1 MRALKI
7 CFGLIILFTTCISLQ
22 AQNENEGVR
31 RDSILNKI
39 TDIDS
44 KIKVF
49 SAKDP
54 SRGFSAPLKIDT
66 TYANQIQEA
75 NLQPLRNENGLLI
88 VEPDWTPFPDYITFR
103 DTVIFEPAYLPVV
116 FDGKIL
122 ADDIDFRRKDVSKI
136 EKFRLISP
144 DSTFASKIKRIDEI
158 ESMRRYYYM
167 NNPQKIRLNAF
178 VFDGTTVIEEK
189 SVEQRAP
196 FKDLITAEKP
206 IDFTTPEIEKIKI
219 KPVFWLKN
227 GEHRLQLSYNTYSD
241 KWNGDNNFDLFSH
254 QKFNINYKKN
264 KIRFNNLIEWR
275 LQLKQL
281 TSVEEKDKEENKN
294 KGKINIIDDYL
305 RTYSTFSL
313 EAFYKKWFYSTNLE
327 MKTPV
332 LSKRATDAKRTYQR
346 AFLTP
351 FELNLGV
358 GMRYETETTS
368 KKDKYRKFKVS
379 TDLSLLSINYKY
391 SSHDSIPSTNFGIE
405 KDKKSKTD
413 FGSTFN
419 VNLSYSHNRY
429 TKFNSRIKYFSS
441 YFSDQNKVYV
451 EWENSFDFAINNYFS
466 TTLYLYVKFDDG
478 VPVANKNNDKTWG
491 YFNYNQMIR
500 FGLTYTW

>member
-1 MRALKI
+1 MKTLKI
-7 CFGLIILFTTCISLQ
+7 CFGLIILFITASISLK
-22 AQNENEGVR
+22 AQNKDEGVR

-39 TDIDS
+39 TDIDT
-44 KIKVF
+44 KIRVF
-49 SAKDP
+49 SKKDT
-54 SRGFSAPLKIDT
+54 SKGFSAPLKIDT

-75 NLQPLRNENGLLI
+75 NLQPLRDENGLLL
-88 VEPDWTPFPDYITFR
+88 VENDWAPFPDYITFR

-116 FDGKIL
+116 FDGKVL
-122 ADDIDFRRKDVSKI
+122 PENIDFRTKEAAQS
-136 EKFRLISP
+136 EEFHLISP
-144 DSTFASKIKRIDEI
+144 DSTFAPLIKRIGKVEGL
-158 ESMRRYYYM
+158 RRFYYM

-178 VFDGTTVIEEK
+178 AFDETSVIEEK
-189 SVEQRAP
+189 SVEQRSP

-254 QKFNINYKKN
+254 QKFNIDYKKR

-281 TSVEEKDKEENKN
+281 TSVEDKDKEENKN
-294 KGKINIIDDYL
+294 KGKINILDDYL

-332 LSKRATDAKRTYQR
+332 FSRRATDANRTYQR

-368 KKDKYRKFKVS
+368 KRDKYRKFKVS
-379 TDLSLLSINYKY
+379 TDLSLLSLNYKY
-391 SSHDSIPSTNFGIE
+391 ARHDSIQAKNFGIE
-405 KDKKSKTD
+405 EGKSQTD

-429 TKFNSRIKYFSS
+429 TKFTTRIKYFTNYERV
-441 YFSDQNKVYV
+441 YF
-451 EWENSFDFAINNYFS
+451 ECENSVDFAINNYFA
-466 TTLYLYVKFDDG
+466 TTFYLYIKADDSLSPENRDRKLKF
-478 VPVANKNNDKTWG
+478 
-491 YFNYNQMIR
+491 FSYNAMFR